1 MSTAPYSSFDP
12 GGESSGVTQTLLD
25 SKQDVLNV
33 NGEPIN
39 TTVLDTFI
47 IGGSEENNTTK
58 SLVTASALENFI
70 EGIQSSFLSV
80 LPGQSPGTR
89 TGTIN
94 ASAPST
100 ANVPSCS
107 AVVTFV
113 NNKLI
118 PVNTSITNL
127 QNDKVNTSL
136 IVSSI
141 SESNTTSSS
150 IITEGALLNY
160 IQSNPQLTTNG
171 VDIVTVQP
179 KLYARSI
186 TETTDPSFEFIKSG
200 VHDLTSGYDAT
211 KDNRLAT
218 MACTDIHITSKI
230 NSLVPTLISNSF
242 ASPTFTGTVTLPHP
256 ANILIDAGLG
266 TDTLSGYLTDYI
278 DDHVYEELDITDIY
292 LTRNSG
298 LQYPNNITG
307 LGVINT
313 ARSAYV
319 PVFCEDVFIGGDS
332 VIPGTSIHWINRRKS
347 W

>member
-1 MSTAPYSSFDP
+1 MSLAPYSSFDP

-47 IGGSEENNTTK
+47 IGGSEQNNTTK

-186 TETTDPSFEFIKSG
+186 TETTDPNFEFIKSG

-256 ANILIDAGLG
+256 ANILIPAGLG
-266 TDTLSGYLTDYI
+266 TDTLSGYLIDSI

-319 PVFCEDVFIGGDS
+319 PVFCEDVFVGGDS
-332 VIPGTSIHWINRRKS
+332 VIPGTSILD
-347 W
+347 

>member
-89 TGTIN
+89 TGIIN

-118 PVNTSITNL
+118 PVNTNITNL

-171 VDIVTVQP
+171 VDIVTVQA
-179 KLYARSI
+179 KLYAQIIYRNHRSQ
-186 TETTDPSFEFIKSG
+186 
-200 VHDLTSGYDAT
+200 LRTS
-211 KDNRLAT
+211 
-218 MACTDIHITSKI
+218 S
-230 NSLVPTLISNSF
+230 
-242 ASPTFTGTVTLPHP
+242 
-256 ANILIDAGLG
+256 
-266 TDTLSGYLTDYI
+266 
-278 DDHVYEELDITDIY
+278 
-292 LTRNSG
+292 
-298 LQYPNNITG
+298 
-307 LGVINT
+307 
-313 ARSAYV
+313 
-319 PVFCEDVFIGGDS
+319 
-332 VIPGTSIHWINRRKS
+332 RRES
-347 W
+347 MI

>member
-89 TGTIN
+89 TGIIN

-118 PVNTSITNL
+118 PVNTNITNL

-141 SESNTTSSS
+141 VSSNFSSS
-150 IITEGALLNY
+150 NIVTEGGILNFLGNPVITE
-160 IQSNPQLTTNG
+160 NG
-171 VDIVTVQP
+171 IPIIKSQQ
-179 KLYARSI
+179 KLYA
-186 TETTDPSFEFIKSG
+186 
-200 VHDLTSGYDAT
+200 
-211 KDNRLAT
+211 
-218 MACTDIHITSKI
+218 KI
-230 NSLVPTLISNSF
+230 NYRNHRSQLRIHQGG
-242 ASPTFTGTVTLPHP
+242 SP
-256 ANILIDAGLG
+256 
-266 TDTLSGYLTDYI
+266 
-278 DDHVYEELDITDIY
+278 
-292 LTRNSG
+292 
-298 LQYPNNITG
+298 
-307 LGVINT
+307 
-313 ARSAYV
+313 
-319 PVFCEDVFIGGDS
+319 
-332 VIPGTSIHWINRRKS
+332 
-347 W
+347 